1 VKGKEFRK
9 LRGFLGK
16 LGGREKGIFVGFSDF
31 SGVGVISGMAVMAR
45 RAGQWDDGKPEIPG
59 KVADSGAGA
68 ARGERRWP
76 ERRRAVPAGFARR
89 GERGKHD
96 RGFGELIELSG
107 KVLKTHVILAGDLLG
122 AKNAS
127 VTTRWLLLPD

>member
-31 SGVGVISGMAVMAR
+31 SGVGVISGTVVMAR
-45 RAGQWDDGKPEIPG
+45 RAEQWDDGKLEIPG

-68 ARGERRWP
+68 ARGERRWL
-76 ERRRAVPAGFARR
+76 ERWRAVPAGFAARAPRR
-89 GERGKHD
+89 EGK
-96 RGFGELIELSG
+96 
-107 KVLKTHVILAGDLLG
+107 T
-122 AKNAS
+122 
-127 VTTRWLLLPD
+127 